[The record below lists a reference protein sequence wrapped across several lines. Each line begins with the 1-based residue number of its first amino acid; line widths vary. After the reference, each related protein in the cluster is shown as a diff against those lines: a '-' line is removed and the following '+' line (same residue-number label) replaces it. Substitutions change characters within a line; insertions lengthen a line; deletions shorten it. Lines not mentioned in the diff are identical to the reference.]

1 MASAVGNGESVSG
14 RIDRA
19 GRLVEADAML
29 SDLQLEAGSAIGERL
44 ALPQLAAV
52 ARLAR
57 KLGVGVARPAVVAA
71 RDHDLE
77 LWVRAEPD
85 GADVVLTI
93 ESWRRR
99 PPHGPRL
106 ELAARSEDVLP
117 TPKGEWATDA
127 QLRLTELSPDLA
139 AMLGTSAGEA
149 VGQPLTKW
157 LRLIEGEDGAMP
169 LLTAVSARAA
179 FSGQHAASRGGQ
191 SHKLVFEGSPVTGAD
206 GQFDGFRGR
215 ATVGQVVRPDA
226 ANESGIA
233 GMAIDPALDHALR
246 SPLARIIEAA
256 EGIADRAD
264 GPLRSDYATY
274 AGDIS
279 AAARHLLSVI
289 RAMVDQPPEGE
300 ASVDL
305 SPLAE
310 EAIGLVQSKA
320 EGRSVEIVR
329 DGPESLP
336 VVGEP
341 RAIVQIL
348 VNLLGN
354 AVRHSPDGS
363 RVSVILAVGK
373 DVASVTV
380 ADQGPGIDQADQER
394 IFDKFERVGE
404 AGGDAGLG
412 LAIARRLA
420 NSMDGDVTLVSA
432 PGEGARFTLSLPL
445 AQRSLTGT

>member
-1 MASAVGNGESVSG
+1 MASAAGNESVTG
-14 RIDRA
+14 RIDSA
-19 GRLVEADAML
+19 GRLIEADAML
-29 SDLQLEAGSAIGERL
+29 TDLQLEAGSALGERL

-57 KLGVGVARPAVVAA
+57 KLGVGIARPAVVAA

-85 GADVVLTI
+85 GDDVVITI

-106 ELAARSEDVLP
+106 EIAARSEDVLP
-117 TPKGEWATDA
+117 SPKGEWATDA
-127 QLRLTELSPDLA
+127 ELRITELSPDLA
-139 AMLGTSAGEA
+139 TMLGAGVGEA
-149 VGQPLTKW
+149 IGQPLTKW
-157 LRLIEGEDGAMP
+157 LRLVEGDDGAMP
-169 LLTAVSARAA
+169 LLGAVAARTGFTGQLASARNGP
-179 FSGQHAASRGGQ
+179 GQRLLLNGN
-191 SHKLVFEGSPVTGAD
+191 PVAGAD
-206 GQFDGFRGR
+206 GLFGGFRGR
-215 ATVGQVVRPDA
+215 ATAENVARPEA
-226 ANESGIA
+226 ANEAGNA
-233 GMAIDPALDHALR
+233 GMSIDPALDNALR

-279 AAARHLLSVI
+279 AAAKHLLSVI
-289 RAMVDQPPEGE
+289 RAMVDQPPEGDV
-300 ASVDL
+300 SVDL
-305 SPLAE
+305 SPLVD

-320 EGRSVEIVR
+320 EPRSVEIQR
-329 DGPESLP
+329 EGAPSLP
-336 VVGEP
+336 AAGEP

-354 AVRHSPDGS
+354 AIRHSPDGS
-363 RVSVILAVGK
+363 RVTVILGSG
-373 DVASVTV
+373 DDYASVTV
-380 ADQGPGIDQADQER
+380 ADQGSGIDDADQER
-394 IFDKFERVGE
+394 IFGKFERVGE
-404 AGGDAGLG
+404 GGGDAGLG

-420 NSMDGDVTLVSA
+420 NSMAGDVTLVSA

-445 AQRSLTGT
+445 A